1 MNKLGKIWDLL
12 SGWILAVYAKAY
24 TVVLTLS
31 NPINCSPPGSSA
43 SGILQARIPEWVAM
57 HSSRGSSQPRNW
69 THISYVFCTGVWIP
83 YHLVPPGK
91 PTILAEGSNLDSTKG
106 GDPGYIDTQLQN
118 NLSGDVDTRDK
129 YLLKARLWD

>member
-1 MNKLGKIWDLL
+1 MNKLGKTWDLL

-57 HSSRGSSQPRNW
+57 HSSRGSSQQRN
-69 THISYVFCTGVWIP
+69 
-83 YHLVPPGK
+83 
-91 PTILAEGSNLDSTKG
+91 
-106 GDPGYIDTQLQN
+106 
-118 NLSGDVDTRDK
+118 
-129 YLLKARLWD
+129 